1 MNLTGERSQQTQ
13 RRAGWQTELS
23 DFSKQIASRRP
34 RSVAM
39 LSRSGRMAVNH
50 HMENGRGHR
59 TERRGKRQRTQILS
73 VPDLHTEDFG
83 GRRGDLGGH
92 SISRD
97 LGGHSISRGKWYDAC
112 VPAHKTRRVSLP
124 RNHRMNDIS
133 ADCRATAGVKGLIE
147 GQSCGYVLLAQTVGH
162 STERGGTCGDTAL
175 QSGAPAGT

>member
-34 RSVAM
+34 GSVAM

-83 GRRGDLGGH
+83 GTSGGRRGTQGPRGTQYF
-92 SISRD
+92 SRQMVRM
-97 LGGHSISRGKWYDAC
+97 H
-112 VPAHKTRRVSLP
+112 VFLP
-124 RNHRMNDIS
+124 KKQDVCPCPETI
-133 ADCRATAGVKGLIE
+133 A
-147 GQSCGYVLLAQTVGH
+147 
-162 STERGGTCGDTAL
+162 
-175 QSGAPAGT
+175 

>member
-34 RSVAM
+34 GSVAM

-83 GRRGDLGGH
+83 GRRGDVGGTQGDTGT
-92 SISRD
+92 SGD
-97 LGGHSISRGKWYDAC
+97 TVFLEANGAYAC
-112 VPAHKTRRVSLP
+112 VPAEKTRRVSLP
-124 RNHRMNDIS
+124 RNHRMNGIP

-147 GQSCGYVLLAQTVGH
+147 GQFCEYVFLSQTVGH
-162 STERGGTCGDTAL
+162 STERGGTCGT
-175 QSGAPAGT
+175 